1 MKPDEL
7 AKAGMGQFP
16 LVIGGVVPVV
26 NLDGVQPGQIR
37 FTGPLLADIFLG
49 KIKTWNHPAIQK
61 LNPELNLPTSPIT
74 VVHRSDG
81 SGTTFNLVNYLSKLS
96 PDWRE
101 KVGEGAAV
109 DWPIG
114 VGGKGNEG
122 VAAFVS
128 QTKGTIGYVEYAYVL
143 QNKMTFGLLQ
153 NQAGK
158 FVGPEQATF
167 EAAASGVDWADTKD
181 FYLTMTNAPGE
192 ESYPITATTFVIMY
206 KQPKNIDRAAVAM
219 DFFRWAL
226 DTGQSQA
233 SSLGYVPL
241 PAALVRQIEAYW
253 DTHFIKFKH

>member
-1 MKPDEL
+1 M
-7 AKAGMGQFP
+7 
-16 LVIGGVVPVV
+16 
-26 NLDGVQPGQIR
+26 
-37 FTGPLLADIFLG
+37 
-49 KIKTWNHPAIQK
+49 
-61 LNPELNLPTSPIT
+61 
-74 VVHRSDG
+74 VHRSDG

-167 EAAASGVDWADTKD
+167 EAAASGVNWADTKD
-181 FYLTMTNAPGE
+181 FYLTMTDAPGE
-192 ESYPITATTFVIMY
+192 ILSNHGDHVRDYVQTAEEHRSCGRCDGFFQVGARHRPGTSKFARLCPIA
-206 KQPKNIDRAAVAM
+206 R
-219 DFFRWAL
+219 R
-226 DTGQSQA
+226 S
-233 SSLGYVPL
+233 
-241 PAALVRQIEAYW
+241 R
-253 DTHFIKFKH
+253 

>member
-1 MKPDEL
+1 MKPEEL

-26 NLDGVQPGQIR
+26 NFDGVQPGQIR
-37 FTGPLLADIFLG
+37 FTGPLLAAWKNQNVELSSDSE
-49 KIKTWNHPAIQK
+49 
-61 LNPELNLPTSPIT
+61 LNSELNLPTSPIT

-109 DWPIG
+109 DWPVG

-128 QTKGTIGYVEYAYVL
+128 QTKGTVGYVEYAYVL

-158 FVGPEQATF
+158 FVGPGQATF
-167 EAAASGVDWADTKD
+167 EAAAS
-181 FYLTMTNAPGE
+181 
-192 ESYPITATTFVIMY
+192 
-206 KQPKNIDRAAVAM
+206 
-219 DFFRWAL
+219 AL
-226 DTGQSQA
+226 IGPTQRIFT
-233 SSLGYVPL
+233 LL
-241 PAALVRQIEAYW
+241 
-253 DTHFIKFKH
+253 